1 MFCRIFFPRARWLEL
16 VVPDLPRRESRCSTL
31 NVTKVQKEKY
41 FDKDFFLLAWA
52 CGGYHNRP
60 GEIPG
65 ICLFVCL
72 YRVLCL
78 CLSLSLDMVQLVK
91 IKC

>member
-41 FDKDFFLLAWA
+41 FDKDFCLLGLVAVITT
-52 CGGYHNRP
+52 GLERFPTFIY
-60 GEIPG
+60 
-65 ICLFVCL
+65 LFVYTGCS
-72 YRVLCL
+72 VSV
-78 CLSLSLDMVQLVK
+78 SLSRHGAAS
-91 IKC
+91 